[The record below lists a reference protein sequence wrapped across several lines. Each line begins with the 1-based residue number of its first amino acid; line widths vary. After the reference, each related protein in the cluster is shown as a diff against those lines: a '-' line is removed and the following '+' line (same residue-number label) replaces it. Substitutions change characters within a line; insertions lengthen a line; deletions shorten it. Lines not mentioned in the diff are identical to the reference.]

1 LFELQREDDVEKN
14 VDAEVRVDGGLEAA
28 RGVEITA
35 GHSDNTAEQNET
47 QQDGWRDRDE
57 KRCVGRGYE
66 DPPDR
71 RAEAFFMAEFVSC
84 ETYERRMGSA

>member
-14 VDAEVRVDGGLEAA
+14 VDAKVGDDGGLEAA
-28 RGVEITA
+28 REVVVTA
-35 GHSDNTAEQNET
+35 GHSDNSAEQDEA
-47 QQDGWRDRDE
+47 QQDGRCDRDE
-57 KRCVGRGYE
+57 ERCVGRSYK

-71 RAEAFFMAEFVSC
+71 PAEAFFTAEFVSC